1 MIIYFFYYIFF
12 YIFIYFFYYIFIYI
26 FYIINIYLYY
36 IYFLYY
42 IFRLKSRNICSRLN
56 FEQKSRRFV
65 TVIISIF
72 QLARSCCRESYLRDE
87 QPVTNASI
95 FKASRTRRAA
105 QSKWLFISDT
115 HTPRRPTSQS
125 SSNLTNQFPL
135 LAYRQVQFTSHGSRD
150 VYGTSRDV
158 LHAYRFQLINSIQK
172 IPRSWIADM
181 TAVGSLFLMRLCL
194 EDPNFVKLGPQLFFP
209 CCI

>member
-1 MIIYFFYYIFF
+1 MIIYLYYIFF
-12 YIFIYFFYYIFIYI
+12 IYIYFFKYFYIFFLY
-26 FYIINIYLYY
+26 YNIYLYY
-36 IYFLYY
+36 IFFLLYFFLYY
-42 IFRLKSRNICSRLN
+42 IFILKSRNICSRLN

-150 VYGTSRDV
+150 VYGTSRDA
-158 LHAYRFQLINSIQK
+158 LHA
-172 IPRSWIADM
+172 
-181 TAVGSLFLMRLCL
+181 
-194 EDPNFVKLGPQLFFP
+194 
-209 CCI
+209 